1 MAKDRR
7 STRMEEEKLS
17 EHQLKR
23 LVIKER
29 EKSRKTELIA
39 VTILAIVALIATIIW
54 GIFRTQ

>member
-1 MAKDRR
+1 
-7 STRMEEEKLS
+7 MEEEKLS

-29 EKSRKTELIA
+29 EKSKRKELIA
-39 VTILAIVALIATIIW
+39 VTIFGIVALIATIIW